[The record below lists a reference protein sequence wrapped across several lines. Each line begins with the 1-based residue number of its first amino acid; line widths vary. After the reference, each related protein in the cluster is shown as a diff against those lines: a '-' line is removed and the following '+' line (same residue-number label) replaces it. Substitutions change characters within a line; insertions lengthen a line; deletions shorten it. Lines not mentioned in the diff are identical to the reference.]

1 MKCNQCDLP
10 RYWTGQREN
19 NKLVYACEN
28 GHPNLVDIPTIEE
41 MCGFIPD
48 MTEGQRCEAMYSVFK
63 EKTNER

>member
-48 MTEGQRCEAMYSVFK
+48 MTEGLSLKDYM
-63 EKTNER
+63 ERISDDF